1 MKEVADYDAIV
12 IGAGLGGLTT
22 GSIISKHGFKT
33 LVLEQADI
41 IGGCCSTFENQGY
54 KFDVG
59 ASIVELIRPLE
70 ITFERMGKKLEDYI
84 ELCQCDPIYA
94 FITPEGERFTIP
106 TDIDETNEVVRRMA
120 PEDYESWLEFEKYG
134 MWLLDYAMDAMI
146 CSDMNTFTAALKV
159 FLKYP
164 KIYSILPTFLKN
176 HEMAVKRAFKNKDML
191 ASVSFQS
198 YFAGAPPYLGSGIFG
213 MIALSEHLGIY
224 YPRGGMIGIPKGIMN
239 AGMEHGL
246 EVRTGVKVEKLLLEG
261 REAKGVILSD
271 GTEITSDF
279 VVSNL
284 NGKVTYFKLVGPQ
297 NLPRWAVK
305 AVDSYKVSMP
315 CPMIYVGLDKK
326 PELNAHHTVFTDTVD
341 RMNEVWDEYYMRGI
355 IPDNAM
361 SLICWPSECDN
372 SLAPEGHHVLNWICN
387 APAPYSPLGDNWD
400 RCKDW
405 YKEEGVRQLEKNV
418 LPDARDHIQVLDV
431 STPLDFERRL
441 LHPQGGIYGLF
452 SDLTSLAMFR
462 MNNRSRAIKNLYLTG
477 ASTHFG
483 GGVPTAVASGVVTA
497 DYIIKDNG

>member
-1 MKEVADYDAIV
+1 VKEVADYDAIV

-341 RMNEVWDEYYMRGI
+341 RMNEVWDEYYMRG
-355 IPDNAM
+355 
-361 SLICWPSECDN
+361 
-372 SLAPEGHHVLNWICN
+372 N